1 MAGVMAT
8 VMYRLLSFAVLIS
21 GLEGVILRTNGV
33 FSAVRSAIGRRD
45 FATDP
50 QTSFEYLISRDNNK
64 LVIRSP
70 NGTELGLSCSSKG
83 LSVQLASR
91 RNPVVSSRMQNVCHG
106 IYGLY
111 ELPAGIH
118 VAVIKDSKPCSG
130 SGSGLRRVTKFDLIR
145 IPGTMPVLSTNATA
159 VREEQE
165 AAEIVLNNA
174 LRQHDFYISTDRRC
188 DITRTC
194 QSNALEGIAPPDERF
209 FWNLNCVRPL
219 VENNCS
225 AFVVPV
231 MSGWLSTTNMTYRG
245 TKYLY
250 TLISRRGRRRQGPR

>member
-1 MAGVMAT
+1 
-8 VMYRLLSFAVLIS
+8 
-21 GLEGVILRTNGV
+21 
-33 FSAVRSAIGRRD
+33 
-45 FATDP
+45 
-50 QTSFEYLISRDNNK
+50 
-64 LVIRSP
+64 
-70 NGTELGLSCSSKG
+70 
-83 LSVQLASR
+83 
-91 RNPVVSSRMQNVCHG
+91 VSSQLQNVCHG

-174 LRQHDFYISTDRRC
+174 LRQHNFYISTDRRC